1 MKKRLLA
8 GLLAALLMLTVFTAC
23 GNQTI
28 SAEKA
33 QEIALEAA
41 GLDAKDADDIHTH
54 VTTYENQP
62 CYNIHIT
69 VDGTEY
75 SYNIAATGEI
85 LSADDIP

>member
-1 MKKRLLA
+1 MKKLFA
-8 GLLAALLMLTVFTAC
+8 VLLAAVMVLSVLTAC
-23 GNQTI
+23 GDKAI

-54 VTTYENQP
+54 VTTYENTP

-69 VDGTEY
+69 VDGAEY
-75 SYNIAATGEI
+75 SFNISSAGEV

>member
-8 GLLAALLMLTVFTAC
+8 FLILTVMLVTLFAAC
-23 GNQTI
+23 GTKTI
-28 SAEKA
+28 TAEKA

-41 GLDAKDADDIHTH
+41 GLDAKDVDDVHTH
-54 VTTYENQP
+54 VTTYEKEP

-69 VDGTEY
+69 VDGAEY
-75 SYNIAATGEI
+75 NYNIAASGEI